1 MIRTAEETGLLAA
14 LLLKRS
20 GFKRGRISEMT
31 IRRLSKR
38 SQLRRVFVGRLEEE
52 LDDLGLILV
61 ELERG
66 GYGIMPSS
74 GLEGAPAITAKKYLL
89 EDLDRLKAKQTNFD
103 AIRAELAD
111 DTSMDEEDI
120 GGG

>member
-1 MIRTAEETGLLAA
+1 MVRTPEHTALLVA

-20 GFKRGRISEMT
+20 ELKRGRISGST

-38 SQLRRVFVGRLEEE
+38 TQLRRVFMGRLQEQ

-66 GYGIMPSS
+66 GYGVMASAA
-74 GLEGAPAITAKKYLL
+74 LEGAPAITAKKYLK
-89 EDLDRLKAKQTNFD
+89 EDLERLKNQETNFD
-103 AIRAELAD
+103 DIRDELSGD
-111 DTSMDEEDI
+111 LVSDEEDE
-120 GGG
+120 